1 MDISIDR
8 KLSAEL
14 LKWRPL
20 RALSGLSLAFILL
33 ALTLPAPARSQD
45 PPPTPEEIAKAARE
59 AREHKA
65 NSAQHPKIITN
76 DELVA
81 QSSLPS
87 ASPASPDSSPEKV
100 AEAPKP
106 KATGCDS
113 ANAETLKAELQSSQ
127 DELDQIRSQ
136 LSSQPEV
143 ISNNNIDLRNFKPGS
158 AGPNMGAPALLE
170 TKSPSPARLAEVN
183 LQEKVASLKRAVRIA
198 CASPQHAEIQAKIDA
213 AEKQLTS
220 LEREL
225 ALDQDTYY
233 SNPNYAGN
241 AAGKAKLDAELEQK
255 QSLQSEIERL
265 KSELSAPKPN

>member
-1 MDISIDR
+1 MDISTDR

-20 RALSGLSLAFILL
+20 PALSGLSLTLVLL

-45 PPPTPEEIAKAARE
+45 APPTPEEIARAARE

-76 DELVA
+76 DELIA
-81 QSSLPS
+81 QSSVPS

-100 AEAPKP
+100 AQAPKS

-198 CASPQHAEIQAKIDA
+198 CASPEDAEIQAKIDA
-213 AEKQLTS
+213 AEQQLTS
-220 LEREL
+220 LERAL

-255 QSLQSEIERL
+255 QSLQSEIDRL
-265 KSELSAPKPN
+265 KSELSAPKPI